1 MNTYLQPILQQPN
14 LERSKKVEI
23 WTAITE
29 NRLADAL
36 NQIAEDPTAK
46 KSGFWPFGKRKAA
59 CPATDPVLKAAW
71 MILSDKAV
79 QDLELPAT
87 NLKTAGDDFPE
98 WVRMC
103 WVLQDNG
110 HFEEK
115 MGTLLQKTV
124 NWLEQLAEEV
134 RRRANGYPMRSTTG
148 DVWFT
153 GAIIRNWSTSVADLF
168 DRRQKGEDKAKTLH
182 LKCKVTSSIMSHYPN
197 ILGHDMIEAAVAFEA
212 IGESATGRRYFD
224 AILADFQPMMQ
235 LLQEHPDEQVN
246 EEDILS
252 MGALLAAYEGL
263 NRLNHTGSFG
273 AERTWLE
280 AFILKGVTRD
290 QEGEME

>member
-1 MNTYLQPILQQPN
+1 MNPYLQSILQQPTI
-14 LERSKKVEI
+14 ERSKKVEI
-23 WTAITE
+23 WTAIAE
-29 NRLADAL
+29 NRLTEAL
-36 NQIAEDPTAK
+36 NWIAEDPATK
-46 KSGFWPFGKRKAA
+46 KSGFWLFGKRKTA
-59 CPATDPVLKAAW
+59 CPTTDPVLKAAW

-79 QDLELPAT
+79 GDLELPAT
-87 NLKTAGDDFPE
+87 DLKTAGDDFPE

-110 HFEEK
+110 HFEGK
-115 MGTLLQKTV
+115 MDTLLHKTL

-148 DVWFT
+148 EVWFT
-153 GAIIRNWSTSVADLF
+153 GAIIRNWSTPLADLF

-197 ILGHDMIEAAVAFEA
+197 ILGPDMIEAAAAFEA
-212 IGESATGRRYFD
+212 IGETATGRRYFD

-235 LLQEHPDEQVN
+235 LLHAHPDERVN

-263 NRLNHTGSFG
+263 NRLNHTESFG
-273 AERTWLE
+273 AERAWLE
-280 AFILKGVTRD
+280 AFIVKGVTRD
-290 QEGEME
+290 REEEM